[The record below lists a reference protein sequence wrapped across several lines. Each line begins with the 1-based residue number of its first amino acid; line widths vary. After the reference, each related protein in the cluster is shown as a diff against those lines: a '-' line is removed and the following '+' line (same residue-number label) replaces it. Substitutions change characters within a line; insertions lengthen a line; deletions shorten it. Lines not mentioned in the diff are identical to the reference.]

1 MAHESKS
8 ETPASMYDWRV
19 EALDAWLNTKS
30 DGGSKPVT
38 MEMLNEAGH
47 LDQFHYKG
55 IEANEEIMELL
66 QVDASDKLLDVGCGI
81 GGPARYISWKTGC
94 TVDGFDIQPD
104 LVEKANEVTSL
115 VGLRDRVSF
124 TRMDVCSE
132 DFGKKVA
139 STGALYDGY
148 YSILVNLHIPK
159 EPRMGMFENI
169 GRAVKES
176 GALCIEDY
184 ILRSSERPL
193 TSEETKTL
201 KEVVGVAYLPT
212 RKEYM
217 VQLEAVGFV
226 DVQFEDMTE
235 IWTEFTVERER
246 QFLADRKKF
255 TGLYGEASYLKMEKF
270 YTTVPRMFLG
280 GRLGGVRITARKP
293 RNVKLEKGRV
303 AFASKASKRNHSEIC
318 IGGKLN

>member
-1 MAHESKS
+1 MAQRSKS

-139 STGALYDGY
+139 SAGALYDGY

-184 ILRSSERPL
+184 ILRS
-193 TSEETKTL
+193 
-201 KEVVGVAYLPT
+201 
-212 RKEYM
+212 
-217 VQLEAVGFV
+217 
-226 DVQFEDMTE
+226 
-235 IWTEFTVERER
+235 RER
-246 QFLADRKKF
+246 DR
-255 TGLYGEASYLKMEKF
+255 
-270 YTTVPRMFLG
+270 
-280 GRLGGVRITARKP
+280 
-293 RNVKLEKGRV
+293 
-303 AFASKASKRNHSEIC
+303 
-318 IGGKLN
+318 

>member
-1 MAHESKS
+1 MTHVESKS

-94 TVDGFDIQPD
+94 AVDGFDILPD
-104 LVEKANEVTSL
+104 LVEKANEVASL
-115 VGLRDRVSF
+115 VGLKDRVSF
-124 TRMDVCSE
+124 TRMDVCGK
-132 DFGKKVA
+132 DFGKKIG

-159 EPRMGMFENI
+159 EPRMRMFENI
-169 GRAVKES
+169 GRAVKKS

-184 ILRSSERPL
+184 ILRSSERNCLLLFLDPKFVCAFLHSCIFVFCILRSSERPL
-193 TSEETKTL
+193 TSDETKTL

-212 RKEYM
+212 KQEYM
-217 VQLEAVGFV
+217 VSC
-226 DVQFEDMTE
+226 
-235 IWTEFTVERER
+235 IY
-246 QFLADRKKF
+246 KK
-255 TGLYGEASYLKMEKF
+255 K
-270 YTTVPRMFLG
+270 
-280 GRLGGVRITARKP
+280 
-293 RNVKLEKGRV
+293 
-303 AFASKASKRNHSEIC
+303 
-318 IGGKLN
+318 

>member
-1 MAHESKS
+1 MTHESKS

-19 EALDAWLNTKS
+19 AALDAWLNTKS
-30 DGGSKPVT
+30 DGGKKPIT

-55 IEANEEIMELL
+55 IEANEEILELL
-66 QVDASDKLLDVGCGI
+66 QVEASDRLLDVGSGI

-104 LVEKANEVTSL
+104 LVEKANEVAAL
-115 VGLRDRVSF
+115 VGLKERVKF
-124 TRMDVCSE
+124 TAMDVCSKE
-132 DFGKKVA
+132 FGERTK
-139 STGALYDGY
+139 TGALYDGY

-159 EPRMGMFENI
+159 EARVAMFQNI
-169 GRAVKES
+169 GRAVKET

-184 ILRSSERPL
+184 ILRSSEIQM
-193 TSEETKTL
+193 TAEETKTL

-212 RKEYM
+212 KQEYRE
-217 VQLEAVGFV
+217 QLEAVGFV
-226 DVQFEDMTE
+226 DVHFEDMTE
-235 IWTEFTVERER
+235 IWTQFTVERER

-255 TGLYGEASYLKMEKF
+255 IDLYGEASYLKMEKF

-293 RNVKLEKGRV
+293 TNVKLERGRV
-303 AFASKASKRNHSEIC
+303 ATASKASKRNHLDIC

>member
-184 ILRSSERPL
+184 ILRSREREADEAKVLYFHVFPIFGFCIPRSSERPL

-201 KEVVGVAYLPT
+201 KEVVGVAYLPS

-217 VQLEAVGFV
+217 VSSSAKHSF
-226 DVQFEDMTE
+226 
-235 IWTEFTVERER
+235 
-246 QFLADRKKF
+246 
-255 TGLYGEASYLKMEKF
+255 
-270 YTTVPRMFLG
+270 
-280 GRLGGVRITARKP
+280 
-293 RNVKLEKGRV
+293 RV
-303 AFASKASKRNHSEIC
+303 
-318 IGGKLN
+318 

>member
-94 TVDGFDIQPD
+94 AVDGFDIQPD

-115 VGLRDRVSF
+115 VGLKDRVSF
-124 TRMDVCSE
+124 TRMDVCSA
-132 DFGKKVA
+132 DFGKKII

-184 ILRSSERPL
+184 ILRSSERRMRPEFCIFFVFYIPRSSERPL
-193 TSEETKTL
+193 TSEERKTL

-212 RKEYM
+212 GKEYM
-217 VQLEAVGFV
+217 VSSSS
-226 DVQFEDMTE
+226 
-235 IWTEFTVERER
+235 
-246 QFLADRKKF
+246 KF
-255 TGLYGEASYLKMEKF
+255 SFCLK
-270 YTTVPRMFLG
+270 V
-280 GRLGGVRITARKP
+280 
-293 RNVKLEKGRV
+293 
-303 AFASKASKRNHSEIC
+303 
-318 IGGKLN
+318 